1 MIYKCRKKGIRIY
14 SQVVINQM
22 TFLGND
28 IYDDHYYLN
37 ELSCWKS
44 TNDDLFKGWVRESLQ
59 ELNTEKD
66 YVKQRIVNLFAE
78 LLSVRITC
86 FSIYNV

>member
-1 MIYKCRKKGIRIY
+1 MNLVVENQLMI
-14 SQVVINQM
+14 
-22 TFLGND
+22 
-28 IYDDHYYLN
+28 
-37 ELSCWKS
+37 
-44 TNDDLFKGWVRESLQ
+44 FKGWERESLH